1 MVRNAWLVA
10 LALSVGAAACKKE
23 ESKTSTA
30 TGDKTAEKTSGDS
43 TKPGVTPPTQTAT
56 SGDDLSLLPV
66 DSEMVMGLNFAQLQQ
81 SQLWK
86 QFVEPKM
93 MTGDSVKKLTEFKDK
108 CGFDPMSAVK
118 TVSVGLKGLAGKSP
132 EGAFVIHGA
141 EKDKVWSCLDKMKA
155 DIEKDGSTYTKDG
168 DVAFIKDKNGETV
181 ALTFVNDTTALGV
194 VGPQA
199 TKDGVKAA
207 AAGTSALKSSPAFT
221 DMYSKINTGDSLWL
235 LMNGNSK
242 LFDKAA
248 AMGVKPK
255 ALFGSL
261 NVTDGLTVDFRMRV
275 DTPDQAKQF
284 ATMAQG
290 QLKQAE
296 KMFDKISV
304 TDEGNDVKLS
314 VVLSNQKLQALVQQ
328 VGSMMSAFGGM
339 GGGGMGG
346 PPGGP

>member
-1 MVRNAWLVA
+1 MVRNVLAVA
-10 LALSVGAAACKKE
+10 LAISFGAAACKKE

-30 TGDKTAEKTSGDS
+30 TGDKTAEKGGDTKAGGGTSG
-43 TKPGVTPPTQTAT
+43 TTAA

-66 DSEMVMGLNFAQLQQ
+66 DSELVMGLNFAQLQQ

-93 MTGDSVKKLTEFKDK
+93 MSGDAVKKLAEFKDK
-108 CGFDPMSAVK
+108 CGFDPMSALK
-118 TVSVGLKGLAGKSP
+118 TVSVGLKGLDKKSP
-132 EGAFVIHGA
+132 EGAFVIHGT
-141 EKDKVWSCLDKMKA
+141 EKDKVWSCLEQMKGE
-155 DIEKDGSTYTKDG
+155 IEKDGSTYTKDG
-168 DVAFIKDKNGETV
+168 DVALIKDKTGETV
-181 ALTFVNDTTALGV
+181 ALTYVNDTTALGII
-194 VGPQA
+194 GPNA
-199 TKDGVKAA
+199 TKDGIKAA
-207 AAGTSALKSSPAFT
+207 AAGTSTLKSSPAFV
-221 DMYSKINTGDSLWL
+221 DMFSKINSNDSLWI

-255 ALFGSL
+255 AIYGSL

-275 DTPDQAKQF
+275 EKPEDAQNF

-296 KMFDKISV
+296 KMFDKIAV
-304 TDEGNDVKLS
+304 TAEGNDVKFS

-339 GGGGMGG
+339 GGGGGMGG

>member
-1 MVRNAWLVA
+1 MVRIRHGWLAIAMSLV
-10 LALSVGAAACKKE
+10 VGGAACKKDD
-23 ESKTSTA
+23 SK
-30 TGDKTAEKTSGDS
+30 TGDKADKGDKAGGSTSAG
-43 TKPGVTPPTQTAT
+43 GV
-56 SGDDLSLLPV
+56 GDDLSLLPV
-66 DSEMVMGLNFAQLQQ
+66 DSEMVLGLNFSQLQG

-86 QFVEPKM
+86 TFVEPKM
-93 MTGDSVKKLTEFKDK
+93 MTGDAVKKFAEFKDK

-118 TVSVGLKGLAGKSP
+118 TVSVGLKGLNSKQP

-141 EKDKVWSCLDKMKA
+141 EKDKVLSCLDKMK
-155 DIEKDGSTYTKDG
+155 DEITKDGTEYTRDG
-168 DVAFIKDKNGETV
+168 DVALFKDKNGPGV
-181 ALTFVNDTTALGV
+181 AITFINDTTALGTI
-194 VGPQA
+194 GTA
-199 TKDGVKAA
+199 GTKDGVKAA
-207 AAGTSALKSSPAFT
+207 AAGGSALKTSPAFV
-221 DMYSKINTGDSLWL
+221 DMYGKINTNDSLWL

-284 ATMAQG
+284 ADMAQG

-296 KMFDKISV
+296 KMFDKISI
-304 TDEGNDVKLS
+304 TNEGNDIKLS
-314 VVLSNQKLQALVQQ
+314 VVLSNQKLQALIQQ

-346 PPGGP
+346 P

>member
-30 TGDKTAEKTSGDS
+30 TGDKTAEKGGD
-43 TKPGVTPPTQTAT
+43 KAGVMPPATTA

-66 DSEMVMGLNFAQLQQ
+66 DSELVMGLNFSQLQQ

-86 QFVEPKM
+86 QYVEPKM
-93 MTGDSVKKLTEFKDK
+93 MSGDAVKKFAEFKDK
-108 CGFDPMSAVK
+108 CGFDPMAALK
-118 TVSVGLKGLAGKSP
+118 TVSVGLKGLSGKSP
-132 EGAFVIHGA
+132 EGAFVIHGT
-141 EKDKVWSCLDKMKA
+141 EKDKVWSCLDKMK
-155 DIEKDGSTYTKDG
+155 DEIEKDGTTYTKDG
-168 DVAFIKDKNGETV
+168 DVAIIKGKDATEAV
-181 ALTFVNDTTALGV
+181 AITFVNDTTALGV
-194 VGPQA
+194 IGPAA

-207 AAGTSALKSSPAFT
+207 AAGTSTLKTSPAFV
-221 DMYSKINTGDSLWL
+221 DMYSKINTNDSLWI

-248 AMGVKPK
+248 GMGVKPK
-255 ALFGSL
+255 ALYGSL

-275 DTPDQAKQF
+275 EKPEEAQNF

-296 KMFDKISV
+296 KMFDKVSV
-304 TDEGNDVKLS
+304 TAEGNDVKFN

-328 VGSMMSAFGGM
+328 VGSMMSAFGAMG